1 MESSTQQKSFLLHF
15 GDKQMG
21 EKVNSHHPQEH
32 YSVLQPKNP
41 HQFVMH
47 EKLVEHVIQRVV
59 QSQKNPHDFGSAFQ
73 ISSSTSN
80 KYM

>member
-15 GDKQMG
+15 GDKQIG

-32 YSVLQPKNP
+32 YSDLQLKKKN
-41 HQFVMH
+41 HQSVMH
-47 EKLVEHVIQRVV
+47 EKLAEHEIQRMV

-80 KYM
+80 K

>member
-1 MESSTQQKSFLLHF
+1 
-15 GDKQMG
+15 
-21 EKVNSHHPQEH
+21 
-32 YSVLQPKNP
+32 
-41 HQFVMH
+41 MH
-47 EKLVEHVIQRVV
+47 EKLLEHVIQRMV